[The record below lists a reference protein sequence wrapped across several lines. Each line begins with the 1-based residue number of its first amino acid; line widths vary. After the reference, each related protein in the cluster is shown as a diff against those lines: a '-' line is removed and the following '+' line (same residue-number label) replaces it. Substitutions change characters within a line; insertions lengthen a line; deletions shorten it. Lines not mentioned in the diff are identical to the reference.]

1 MLHLLWDMF
10 KETGQVSTY
19 MFYKAME
26 KEYMN
31 DESKIDQIEGFS
43 DGASMSHVS
52 QSIEDLG

>member
-1 MLHLLWDMF
+1 MF